1 MPDVV
6 LIAPPIREFYLT
18 KKRTI
23 PYGLACI
30 AKQLEQAG
38 FSCTI
43 IDALARDKSKI
54 IEYPEEFGHLVPH
67 YGKTDLTFF
76 SLFHHYRHFGYS
88 FVTSQ

>member
-43 IDALARDKSKI
+43 IDALA
-54 IEYPEEFGHLVPH
+54 L
-67 YGKTDLTFF
+67 
-76 SLFHHYRHFGYS
+76 
-88 FVTSQ
+88 

>member
-1 MPDVV
+1 MYGIYPAALPCPHFPVPQNKVGIRAMPDVV

-43 IDALARDKSKI
+43 IDALA
-54 IEYPEEFGHLVPH
+54 L
-67 YGKTDLTFF
+67 
-76 SLFHHYRHFGYS
+76 
-88 FVTSQ
+88 